1 MIILS
6 NSLMK
11 TRDSDQK
18 LRLRQQIKD
27 IRFFG
32 ALVIKMNLLLK
43 LSTVNEILV
52 NLQRKILQLTGL
64 SLPMSRCVAYSAKP
78 TCFMFGKGEIVLRV
92 KRDVGMAYFGI

>member
-1 MIILS
+1 MIFLS

-43 LSTVNEILV
+43 LSTVNKVLV

-64 SLPMSRCVAYSAKP
+64 SLPMSRCVVYSAKP
-78 TCFMFGKGEIVLRV
+78 TCFMFGKGEIVLRI
-92 KRDVGMAYFGI
+92 KGDVGMAYFGI